1 MKPLVVINFK
11 KAENVLELAKACEK
25 AAKQAK
31 IIIAVLPK
39 DVFIASKVKIPVY
52 LQYINSK
59 TRTKGAKGTLLNH
72 SDNPISN
79 SKIKSYLKLARK
91 AKLITVTCC
100 TTTKRAKEIAKF
112 KPDFIAVEPKE
123 LIGGKISVSTA
134 KPSLISNT
142 VNAVKIPI
150 LCGAGIHSKEDVK
163 KALKL
168 GAKGVL
174 VSSAVAKAKN
184 PEKALKELVKGIK

>member
-39 DVFIASKVKIPVY
+39 DVSIASKVKIPVY

-59 TRTKGAKGTLLNH
+59 TQLKGAKGTLLNH

-79 SKIKSYLKLARK
+79 SFIASMIKLAHKNKIKTIA
-91 AKLITVTCC
+91 CC
-100 TTTKRAKEIAKF
+100 TTTKRAKEIEKF

-134 KPSLISNT
+134 KPSLISDT
-142 VNAVKIPI
+142 VKAVKIPV
-150 LCGAGIHSKEDVK
+150 LCGAGIHTKEDVK
-163 KALKL
+163 KAIKL

-184 PEKALKELVKGIK
+184 PEKALRELVKGL